1 MNEHRLKESWS
12 GRNYLFYC
20 SLVVCSALAL
30 AQNSP
35 KDCKPTTPLGKQ
47 SRSEL
52 KHRKSAPGTPEVT
65 TIPEVLNWQQPAGLS
80 SRVVRASNKAID
92 GRENKVYVLEGN
104 LWRVG
109 LEGNDCDLHLEI
121 SDPRKGKFTD
131 RVIVEIPQEYASTR
145 DELLALLPERE
156 RSRITN
162 ARPNSKGNY
171 RPVNLRSPLRIRVTG
186 YAFYDAYHYSARWQ
200 TSKPGRC
207 DFSPEQLH
215 QRGRDHGTC
224 NVDTIW
230 ELHPAWNVERL
241 R

>member
-1 MNEHRLKESWS
+1 MNEHRLKESRR
-12 GRNYLFYC
+12 GMNYLFSC
-20 SLVVCSALAL
+20 SVVVCSALAL
-30 AQNSP
+30 AQNAP
-35 KDCKPTTPLGKQ
+35 KDCTPTTPLGKQ

-52 KHRKSAPGTPEVT
+52 KHRKPDPGTPEVT
-65 TIPEVLNWQQPAGLS
+65 TIPQVLNWQQPAALS
-80 SRVVRASNKAID
+80 SRVVRESNKSID
-92 GRENKVYVLEGN
+92 DRENKDYVVDGN

-109 LEGNDCDLHLEI
+109 LEGNDCDLHLEL
-121 SDPRKGKFTD
+121 SDAGKGKSAE

-156 RSRITN
+156 RSRIMN

-171 RPVNLRSPLRIRVTG
+171 RPVNLTSSLRIRVTG
-186 YAFYDAYHYSARWQ
+186 YAFYDAYHYLARWQ

-215 QRGRDHGTC
+215 QRGKDHGTC
-224 NVDTIW
+224 NVGTIW
-230 ELHPAWNVERL
+230 ELHPVWKVERL